1 MSSQLVDNGTL
12 PTKLVIRIDEAAS
25 ILGIAKSTIWARAN
39 PKSTRYDP
47 DFPTIFPLHSNPS
60 GKGAVG
66 IYWADLDQYVRTRR
80 DLTRISDPRSTRKD

>member
-1 MSSQLVDNGTL
+1 MSSITEG
-12 PTKLVIRIDEAAS
+12 KEAAS
-25 ILGIAKSTIWARAN
+25 SKIVVRIAEAARIIGVSKSTIWARAN
-39 PKSTRYDP
+39 PKSDRYDP

-80 DLTRISDPRSTRKD
+80 DLTGISDPRSTRKG